1 MKKKHDFLDW
11 IFLCRLAKLLWE
23 EEKKRG
29 ILVGFTD
36 EGYVVNEN
44 EAELQVNY
52 AGSETEESGDSSS
65 ENSEI
70 DLCTDESLDED
81 SDTSEESDTEE
92 DSEDD

>member
-1 MKKKHDFLDW
+1 MG
-11 IFLCRLAKLLWE
+11 RR
-23 EEKKRG
+23 EKAG

-36 EGYVVNEN
+36 ERYVVNEN
-44 EAELQVNY
+44 EVELQVNY